1 MPTPRAS
8 VVRHKKEIER
18 KYIYMVKTILRYVAL
33 MGAWLLVSLTATA
46 QTSTEELWK
55 RGNRL
60 YAAGDYNGALMV
72 YDSIRNEGWAGA
84 KLFYNMGNA
93 YFKSGNLGEAILY
106 YNKAQKLAPADDDVA
121 YNLAYANSFV
131 KDKIDVVP
139 QFFLAKWIDGV
150 RNLMSSNAWAVVSL
164 VVLALTLAAGLVY
177 GLGARRGVRKAGF
190 VAAIVGAVFT
200 LVTASFAASERADV
214 LDRSEAVVIT
224 SAAAVKSSPDRTSK
238 DIFILH
244 EGTKLRVLDTFGAWS
259 EIRIADGNEG
269 WILTSAIS
277 IID

>member
-1 MPTPRAS
+1 
-8 VVRHKKEIER
+8 
-18 KYIYMVKTILRYVAL
+18 

-269 WILTSAIS
+269 WISTSAIS